1 MLEVSRSQL
10 KRYGVSVISV
20 LLALLL
26 SLPLQPLLNLEISP
40 LFFAAVVFSSWYG
53 GLFPGLVAIVF
64 ATLVN
69 DFFFLPPLHGLSID
83 NWADILQLVVF
94 SFIALMIRTET
105 ALRESEARYRSLV
118 RATSQMVWITAP
130 DGQIVDM
137 PDWRAYTGQTQAE
150 VKGWGWLD
158 AVHPDD
164 RQRTAQTW
172 SQAVQTRSIYDT
184 EYRIRRADG
193 EYRHFSARGV
203 PVVERN
209 NRIREWI
216 GICTDITDRKQ
227 MEAER
232 DRGELLFRTLANT
245 MPQMLW
251 ITQPDGHHEYF
262 NQRWYDYT
270 GIDLEQ
276 AKRDGWQTVLHPDD
290 VKRTK
295 EIWYNALRTGTTYE
309 IEYRLQ
315 SVDGEYRWH
324 LGRALPL
331 HDQAGQIVK
340 WFGSCTEIHDQKLA
354 IEERAQALERERAAR
369 IELERASRVK
379 DEFLAIVSHELRSP
393 LNPIV
398 GWSQL
403 LRTRKLSAEKVDQAL
418 EIIERNAKLQARLI
432 EDLLDVS
439 RILRGKLSLDTTPVD
454 LISTIEAAIETV
466 HLTAES
472 KSIDLT
478 FSILDNHTNNKQR
491 TGNQQPEKFT
501 VLGDTN
507 RLQQI
512 VWNLLTNAVKF
523 TPVAGKVDIKL
534 EKHKLEKHQLARQA
548 SNRLSPASCPLHP
561 EYAQITVTDTGKG
574 IASDFLPHMF
584 DRFQQADEATTRK
597 FGGLGLGLAIVQHLV
612 ELHGGVVAADSAGDG
627 QGATFTLSLPLMAE
641 HESIAPYRVL
651 ANPDFS
657 LVGLRIVVVDD
668 IADTLHLLTFMLEE
682 RGANVIPVSSASQ
695 ALEAIT
701 TTAPDLLLSD
711 IAMPVTDGYALI
723 RQVRALHKST
733 GKFLPAIAL
742 TAFAGETDRQR
753 IIESGFQK
761 HLTKPIDPN
770 ELAATIAELTSTNL
784 AKPNNPQLV
793 IGN

>member
-10 KRYGVSVISV
+10 KRYGVSIVSV

-26 SLPLQPLLNLEISP
+26 SLPLEPLLNLEISP

-53 GLFPGLVAIVF
+53 GLFPGLVAIVL
-64 ATLVN
+64 AILAN
-69 DFFFLPPLHGLSID
+69 DFFFLPPVYGLSID

-118 RATSQMVWITAP
+118 RATSQMVWTTAP

-164 RQRTAQTW
+164 RQRTAQIW

-184 EYRIRRADG
+184 EYRVRRADG
-193 EYRHFSARGV
+193 VYRYFSARGV
-203 PVVERN
+203 PVIEKN
-209 NRIREWI
+209 NRIREWV
-216 GICTDITDRKQ
+216 GICTDITERKQ
-227 MEAER
+227 VEAER

-251 ITQPDGHHEYF
+251 ITQSDGHHEYF

-270 GIDLEQ
+270 GKGLEQ
-276 AKRDGWQTVLHPDD
+276 TEGDGWQTVLHPDD
-290 VKRTK
+290 VQRTEK
-295 EIWYNALRTGTTYE
+295 VWRDALQTGSTYE

-315 SVDGEYRWH
+315 RADGEYRWH

-331 HDQAGQIVK
+331 HDQAGYIVK
-340 WFGSCTEIHDQKLA
+340 WFGSCTDIHDQKLA

-403 LRTRKLSAEKVDQAL
+403 LRTRKLSAEKVEQAL

-439 RILRGKLSLDTTPVD
+439 RILRGKLSLDTVPVD
-454 LISTIEAAIETV
+454 LVSTIEAAIETV
-466 HLTAES
+466 QLTADS

-478 FSILDNHTNNKQR
+478 FSILSNETNDAQ
-491 TGNQQPEKFT
+491 TLDPQQLAKFT
-501 VLGDTN
+501 VLGDAN

-523 TPVAGKVDIKL
+523 TPIGGKIDIRL
-534 EKHKLEKHQLARQA
+534 ERQK
-548 SNRLSPASCPLHP
+548 
-561 EYAQITVTDTGKG
+561 EGIAQITVTDTGKG
-574 IASDFLPHMF
+574 ITSDFLPYMF

-597 FGGLGLGLAIVQHLV
+597 FGGLGLGLAIVRHLV
-612 ELHGGVVAADSAGDG
+612 ELHGGTVQATSAGEG
-627 QGATFTLSLPLMAE
+627 QGSTFTISLPLMSE
-641 HESIAPYRVL
+641 CRPIAPYKIL
-651 ANPDFS
+651 TNPDFS
-657 LVGLRIVVVDD
+657 LAGLRILVVDD
-668 IADTLHLLTFMLEE
+668 TVDTLHLLTFTLEE
-682 RGANVIPVSSASQ
+682 RGATVIPVSSAHQ
-695 ALEAIT
+695 ALEVVT
-701 TTAPDLLLSD
+701 TAAPDLLLSD
-711 IAMPVTDGYALI
+711 IAMPTTDGYALI
-723 RQVRALHKST
+723 RQVRALDAPS

-742 TAFAGETDRQR
+742 TAFAGETDRQK
-753 IIESGFQK
+753 S
-761 HLTKPIDPN
+761 
-770 ELAATIAELTSTNL
+770 
-784 AKPNNPQLV
+784 
-793 IGN
+793 